1 MKVPYADR
9 NGVLVHASQVERGL
23 ACGCSCVE
31 CGTRLVARRGPKTR
45 PHFAHHAGSGDCD
58 GESLLHRLGKRL
70 LAQRI
75 EVAIATGRSV
85 NVRWECER
93 CYREHETDLVQ
104 GATGVGVEHTIRT
117 ADGGTI
123 RPDVAVFGPS
133 DEPQTLAEVVVT
145 HEPDQAVN
153 TYADVNGI
161 AVAEFWIFTVAD
173 LERLEHPRTL
183 RPKKATLGCLTRI
196 WRVFRVVPGQGG
208 VWV

>member
-1 MKVPYADR
+1 M
-9 NGVLVHASQVERGL
+9 
-23 ACGCSCVE
+23 
-31 CGTRLVARRGPKTR
+31 
-45 PHFAHHAGSGDCD
+45 
-58 GESLLHRLGKRL
+58 
-70 LAQRI
+70 
-75 EVAIATGRSV
+75 
-85 NVRWECER
+85 
-93 CYREHETDLVQ
+93 
-104 GATGVGVEHTIRT
+104 
-117 ADGGTI
+117 
-123 RPDVAVFGPS
+123 AVFGPS